1 MASAPTGATNRS
13 GMWMTLSDDLEI
25 LGQALVA
32 LVLGGI
38 IGFERE
44 RAGKAAGIRTHMLIC
59 ISTTLF
65 VRTGEILM
73 AWRMKNTG
81 MDVINSDPVRIL
93 EAIVTGIAFIGAGTV
108 FRDRARNAS
117 YGLTT
122 AASMLCVVP
131 IGASVAVHRYAL
143 AIGIMVIAWIVLRVF
158 GQMEHKLG
166 LSKQPPQVVEENAD
180 R

>member
-1 MASAPTGATNRS
+1 
-13 GMWMTLSDDLEI
+13 MWSHFGEDLQI
-25 LGQALVA
+25 LGQACIA

-44 RAGKAAGIRTHMLIC
+44 RAGKSAGIRTHMLIC

-65 VRTGEILM
+65 VRTGEILL
-73 AWRMKNTG
+73 AARMSG
-81 MDVINSDPVRIL
+81 VPIEAINSDPVRIL

-108 FRDRARNAS
+108 FRDRARNAA

-131 IGASVAVHRYAL
+131 IGAAVAVNRFVL
-143 AIGIMVIAWIVLRVF
+143 AAGITILAWLVLRVF
-158 GQMEHKLG
+158 GVLEQKFG
-166 LSKQPPQVVEENAD
+166 LSKQPREAPGELDND
-180 R
+180 